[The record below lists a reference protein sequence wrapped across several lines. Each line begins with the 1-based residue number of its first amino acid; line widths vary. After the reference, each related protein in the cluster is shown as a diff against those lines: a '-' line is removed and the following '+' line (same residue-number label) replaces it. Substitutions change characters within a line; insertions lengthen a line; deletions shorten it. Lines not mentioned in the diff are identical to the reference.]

1 MSNTLS
7 TKTPPE
13 TPTTQP
19 VDAATPCSVS
29 FSGGVAELNLG
40 DKFEIAF
47 VEPYGPNGLYEI
59 AEFEQSDR
67 TYSPSGFGGTPTIIG
82 RHVETGTTVEFCGD
96 SVAGA
101 VVRYRKTQNDQV
113 VTRQP
118 QSESQ
123 PQG

>member
-123 PQG
+123 PQD